1 MAFSR
6 HCESVIFLLFFEHKE
21 LRFLN
26 ETKQPSKYAD
36 SYDNE
41 YFAPQNW
48 GDDENCIVI
57 TTLTHQKE
65 ELGTV

>member
-1 MAFSR
+1 M
-6 HCESVIFLLFFEHKE
+6 
-21 LRFLN
+21 FLN
-26 ETKQPSKYAD
+26 ETKQQIKYAD

-48 GDDENCIVI
+48 GDDEKCIVI
-57 TTLTHQKE
+57 TTPTHQKE